1 MEALFVG
8 VGTIIQ
14 SVGPWVALALA
25 IVVPV
30 AIGSIVSKLAFGSYA
45 LNRNKYILVSTLLVT
60 ALLFSVASVS
70 AIVMGHWG

>member
-25 IVVPV
+25 IVLPV
-30 AIGSIVSKLAFGSYA
+30 AVGSIVSKLTFGSYA
-45 LNRNKYILVSTLLVT
+45 LNRNKYILASTLLVA
-60 ALLFSVASVS
+60 ALMFSTASVS
-70 AIVMGHWG
+70 AIVMGQWG